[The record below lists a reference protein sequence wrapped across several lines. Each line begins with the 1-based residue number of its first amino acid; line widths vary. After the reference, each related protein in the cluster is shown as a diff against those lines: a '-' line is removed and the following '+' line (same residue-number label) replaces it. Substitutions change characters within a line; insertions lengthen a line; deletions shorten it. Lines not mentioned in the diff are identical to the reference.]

1 MEETKSILRQY
12 WGYDDFRP
20 PQEQIINA
28 ILQKTDT
35 IALLPTGGG
44 KSICF
49 QLPALILPGKT
60 LVISP
65 LIALMQDQVDNLS
78 SRGIV
83 AKSLNA
89 NLNYRE
95 IDIILDRFVFGDLK
109 ILYISP
115 ERITSEVFSARIEKA
130 KLSLIAVDE
139 AHCISQW
146 GYDFR
151 PAFSNI

>member
-12 WGYDDFRP
+12 WGYDDFRS

-65 LIALMQDQVDNLS
+65 LIALMQDQVDQLRVRN
-78 SRGIV
+78 IN
-83 AKSLNA
+83 AKSLHS
-89 NLNYRE
+89 NLTYQQ
-95 IDIILDRFVFGDLK
+95 IDAILDDFVYGD
-109 ILYISP
+109 I
-115 ERITSEVFSARIEKA
+115 
-130 KLSLIAVDE
+130 KLLLRE
-139 AHCISQW
+139 Q
-146 GYDFR
+146 
-151 PAFSNI
+151 P

>member
-95 IDIILDRFVFGDLK
+95 IDVILDRFVYGDLK

-115 ERITSEVFSARIEKA
+115 
-130 KLSLIAVDE
+130 
-139 AHCISQW
+139 
-146 GYDFR
+146 
-151 PAFSNI
+151 